1 MKKIFIVLGM
11 HRSATS
17 LTAGILS
24 SYGMYTGEEK
34 DLFKANKANQ
44 RGFFENKHINLL
56 DEVIW
61 CENKIYSS
69 SCITKKINL
78 FKNTKYR
85 NDVDTIIKSLIEGS
99 ENKQN
104 IFIKDPRMCV
114 TWPVWKNEIQ
124 KYELEENIIV
134 VFRHPFEVA
143 KSLQKRDNMNFIYAL
158 KLWFY
163 YNLSILY
170 CIADCDTPVLLLNHE
185 EYFNAKAEQIK
196 KLENFTGYKDIN
208 NKAADFIDTSLR
220 HNIAGSIEETINT
233 GFKDM
238 IFKLYRYLIYLSSIN
253 NVIVSEKDLKQYDE
267 YLEKM
272 FYTSYDNKQ
281 EDMMYMQ
288 FKDNNGREK
297 KVWCVYQLYNKKDIL
312 ALKFR
317 NYFQMCGITDIYIY
331 GNGTITE
338 ELIPIINKAGIN
350 VKNIFDKNQEN
361 YINDLQKIDFS
372 IYIINTVVN
381 YGESILKDL
390 SRYFIPSFILDIYKL
405 LRELLEIL

>member
-17 LTAGILS
+17 LTAGILY
-24 SYGMYTGEEK
+24 SYGMYTGEEE
-34 DLFKANKANQ
+34 DLYKANKANQ

-78 FKNTKYR
+78 FMNTKYE
-85 NDVDTIIKSLIEGS
+85 NDINGIIKSLAEGS
-99 ENKQN
+99 KNMQD

-114 TWPVWKNEIQ
+114 TFPVWEKEIQ
-124 KYELEENIIV
+124 KYDLKENIIV

-163 YNLSILY
+163 YNLSVLH
-170 CIADCDTPVLLLNHE
+170 CIADCDIPVLILDHE
-185 EYFNAKAEQIK
+185 KYFNAKTEQIK
-196 KLENFTGYKDIN
+196 KLEDFTEYKDVD
-208 NKAADFIDTSLR
+208 NKAINFIDNSLR
-220 HNIAGSIEETINT
+220 HNTAGSIEETIDI

-238 IFKLYRYLIYLSSIN
+238 IFELYGYLMYISSSN
-253 NVIVSEKDLKQYDE
+253 NIIVREKDLKQYDR

-272 FYTSYDNKQ
+272 FCTSYDNKQ
-281 EDMMYMQ
+281 EDMMHIQ
-288 FKDNNGREK
+288 FENNNGRRK

-312 ALKFR
+312 VLKFK
-317 NYFQMCGITDIYIY
+317 NYFERYGITDIYVY
-331 GNGTITE
+331 GNGTVTE
-338 ELIPIINKAGIN
+338 KLVTVINKTGIN
-350 VKNIFDKNQEN
+350 IKKIFDKKQKD
-361 YINDLQKIDFS
+361 YMDDLQNIDS
-372 IYIINTVVN
+372 GIYIINTVVN
-381 YGESILKDL
+381 HDKVILQDL
-390 SRYFIPSFILDIYKL
+390 SRYFMTGFILDIYKL
-405 LRELLEIL
+405 LMELLKIV

>member
-24 SYGMYTGEEK
+24 SYGMYTGKKE

-69 SCITKKINL
+69 SCITKRAIL
-78 FKNTKYR
+78 FKNTKYKADI
-85 NDVDTIIKSLIEGS
+85 NTIIKNLIEGS
-99 ENKQN
+99 GNGQD

-114 TWPVWKNEIQ
+114 TLPVWEKEIQ
-124 KYELEENIIV
+124 KYKLKENIIV

-170 CIADCDTPVLLLNHE
+170 CISNCDTPVLVLNHE
-185 EYFNAKAEQIK
+185 EYFNAKTEQIK
-196 KLENFTGYKDIN
+196 KLEDFTGYKDSN
-208 NKAADFIDTSLR
+208 KKAADFIDTSLR
-220 HNIAGSIEETINT
+220 HNIASSIEEQINT

-238 IFKLYRYLIYLSSIN
+238 IFKLYGYLIYLSSIN
-253 NVIVSEKDLKQYDE
+253 NVIVSKKDLKQYDE

-317 NYFQMCGITDIYIY
+317 NYFQMCGITDIYIWKWY
-331 GNGTITE
+331 GNRR
-338 ELIPIINKAGIN
+338 INS
-350 VKNIFDKNQEN
+350 
-361 YINDLQKIDFS
+361 Y
-372 IYIINTVVN
+372 
-381 YGESILKDL
+381 
-390 SRYFIPSFILDIYKL
+390 YK
-405 LRELLEIL
+405 